1 MKSKP
6 LSIEFKSLKAKD
18 RMICTRSNGTVGIIS
33 SVELERV
40 PDPAQRPGPEE
51 KLAANKTS
59 AQYYQHLDL

>member
-6 LSIEFKSLKAKD
+6 LSLEFKSPMAKD
-18 RMICTRSNGTVGIIS
+18 RMICTRGNGTVGIIS

-51 KLAANKTS
+51 KLAVNMTGTR
-59 AQYYQHLDL
+59 YY